1 MCSVEKEF
9 EMAYSEKVFRKRKFI
24 KYHDSEDECKEDS
37 SDKDFEPAIKKPKAS
52 KPRNKTEAAKE
63 GPKSKFDKNNNDFN
77 SQKQMS
83 QVGLVLASFNQ
94 KPGFGN
100 CLSSML
106 GEHAAS
112 SDAVATFLCF
122 IFERQKIWLNK
133 KKGMEV
139 LTTNHV
145 FSSKWFTNIYREL
158 DRGTMYLRHQ
168 LNTDLK
174 ELSMDKDNI
183 DDNLVS
189 KILFKSIIY
198 RVINKVETFMD
209 FGGVPDM
216 DNFPIFLEFIHKKK
230 SERCVIFTAAH
241 QVMGFKN
248 LIITLDHLV
257 KEIGN
262 LTSKLVIAAQNRS
275 TKNCHAV
282 LLKIPNVGDF
292 LEWQIL
298 VDLLESKV
306 LGLNTDNQWTCLGPG
321 AKKGLGRIFGK
332 VTTRGELDLTRLLRD
347 MCRSKGP
354 KSGFEMLNLEF
365 SPFLQKELSLKV
377 RKSQK
382 EILMSSYLPKYKR
395 KYFKDFCPSLY
406 IGSNQQK

>member
-9 EMAYSEKVFRKRKFI
+9 EMAYSEKILRKRKFT

-37 SDKDFEPAIKKPKAS
+37 SDKDFEPAIKKPKAA
-52 KPRNKTEAAKE
+52 KPRKKAEAAKE
-63 GPKSKFDKNNNDFN
+63 GPMSKLDRNNNFN

-83 QVGLVLASFNQ
+83 QVGLVLASFDQ

-112 SDAVATFLCF
+112 SDAVAAFLCF
-122 IFERQKIWLNK
+122 IVERQKIWLNK

-139 LTTNHV
+139 LTTNHI

-168 LNTDLK
+168 LNADLK
-174 ELSMDKDNI
+174 EFSMDKDNI
-183 DDNLVS
+183 DKNLVS
-189 KILFKSIIY
+189 KILLKIIIY
-198 RVINKVETFMD
+198 RVINKIETFMD
-209 FGGVPDM
+209 FGRVPDM
-216 DNFPIFLEFIHKKK
+216 HTLPIFMKFLCKKK
-230 SERCVIFTAAH
+230 SEGSVIFTAAH
-241 QVMGFKN
+241 LNQGFEK
-248 LIITLDHLV
+248 LITTLEWIT
-257 KEIGN
+257 KENISTM
-262 LTSKLVIAAQNRS
+262 TSQIMVAAQNRS
-275 TKNCHAV
+275 LKMCHTV
-282 LLKIPNVGDF
+282 LLTIPNVGDF

-298 VDLLESKV
+298 CDLLECKV
-306 LGLNTDNQWTCLGPG
+306 LGSNTDNQWVCLGPG

-332 VTTRGELDLTRLLRD
+332 VTTREELDLTRLLRD

-365 SPFLQKELSLKV
+365 SPFLQKDLSLKV

-382 EILMSSYLPKYKR
+382 EI
-395 KYFKDFCPSLY
+395 
-406 IGSNQQK
+406 